1 MNYIEDTGLLEAI
14 FELISAHYS
23 INEEI
28 PSYRNERGFVNL
40 LATLE
45 RVKEDV
51 YYPDLLSKATYLFTN
66 INKGHYF
73 SNGNKRLSIVVLFF
87 FLFINKYGLKNESK
101 DWYKKHLGELFPE
114 CSDIPF
120 EDFSDFTSV
129 DFCIYHLA
137 IRTAA
142 SGKYNINH
150 DELKRRMHKFLEE
163 VIEEV
168 QLD

>member
-14 FELISAHYS
+14 FELIFAHYS
-23 INEEI
+23 RNEEI

-51 YYPDLLSKATYLFTN
+51 YYPDLLSKSTYLFTN

-87 FLFINKYGLKNESK
+87 FLVINKYEFKDESK
-101 DWYKKHLGELFPE
+101 DWYKRHLGELFPE

-120 EDFSDFTSV
+120 DDFSDFTPI

-142 SGKYNINH
+142 SGEYNIDH
-150 DELKRRMHKFLEE
+150 KELKERIRKFLDE
-163 VIEEV
+163 VTVII